1 MRFRH
6 RANAPSDSLSIKL
19 SREYLRL
26 LFPGLAWS
34 SLNSTCGIRPHS
46 GFKGYRLYAET
57 PRSLLCMRDGV
68 VPLSYGCPLPVSP
81 AASPLALH
89 RPTLSKQCF
98 RFTLHLSSRVV
109 PVTCFVR
116 IVYHELP
123 YRDSCTK
130 LVHELLLQNFA
141 IESRYYIHISAQC
154 NCSGEELAVSTTRTV

>member
-1 MRFRH
+1 MRLRDMNCVRFLH
-6 RANAPSDSLSIKL
+6 RANAPSDILSIKR

-57 PRSLLCMRDGV
+57 PLSLLRMIH
-68 VPLSYGCPLPVSP
+68 VPLHSL

-98 RFTLHLSSRVV
+98 RFTLHLSSCVV
-109 PVTCFVR
+109 PVTCFIR
-116 IVYHELP
+116 DVYHVRP
-123 YRDSCTK
+123 YRDSCTHP
-130 LVHELLLQNFA
+130 VHDNFYRT
-141 IESRYYIHISAQC
+141 SR
-154 NCSGEELAVSTTRTV
+154 